1 MFCFENE
8 SDRVMISRS
17 QITAITNQNVSPDND
32 PTCLMVLA
40 SFEH

>member
-1 MFCFENE
+1 MFCFENKN
-8 SDRVMISRS
+8 DRVKQSP
-17 QITAITNQNVSPDND
+17 AITNQNVSSGND